1 MSTYRLCIFVT
12 VLLVLVII
20 LADLGHAQ
28 VDIFQYAQKRPQN
41 TVTKY
46 CGIKLS
52 NALHMV
58 CNGMYNQMFKKSGQ
72 GECVTSQKPTQKS
85 PTGSWSLRTKWF
97 AFISELESRDY
108 GYVAQLS
115 PERANA
121 MLSRFAGRFRRESRG
136 VYDECCVKACT
147 TDELRSYCQEQ

>member
-72 GECVTSQKPTQKS
+72 
-85 PTGSWSLRTKWF
+85 
-97 AFISELESRDY
+97 ELESRDY